1 MCMIVSTILTL
12 TLFESPPGTLRD
24 QLLYPTVVNSDDEFD
39 LSANSSEWSDQDLL
53 TVLLRVDLPD
63 LASRSG
69 DGDPMKGLS
78 TKLE

>member
-1 MCMIVSTILTL
+1 MIVSTILTL

-53 TVLLRVDLPD
+53 TVLLLVDLPD

>member
-24 QLLYPTVVNSDDEFD
+24 QLLYPTMVNSDDEFD